1 MECECTTHLH
11 GKEVLK
17 SLKERKSK
25 VNSLLI
31 VGVVWRY
38 WERERE
44 RHLGYQRNPSWR
56 CWEKMN
62 LCLEREK
69 EVGFLLRRHSQC
81 YCNLLL
87 DVTGGE
93 ILQADNLSLLQM
105 FEGILVIDTL
115 KNVWCK
121 NVTELFF
128 CDLGRIILIIS
139 F

>member
-25 VNSLLI
+25 VNTLLT

-44 RHLGYQRNPSWR
+44 RNLGYQRDPSWK

-62 LCLEREK
+62 LYLEREK

-87 DVTGGE
+87 DVIGGE

-105 FEGILVIDTL
+105 LEGILVIDTL

-121 NVTELFF
+121 NVIVYKNWRFQK
-128 CDLGRIILIIS
+128 S
-139 F
+139 